1 MDKIGIISCKW
12 ADAREQTWGEMVK
25 ICLSED
31 IPDGL
36 EKTLTEWRREYPE
49 SSLPQLFT
57 AIAEV
62 ARGDVETAEKTL
74 EQYLAWDDSV
84 YGRALKYYID
94 LRAKG
99 SLSASEIPTSAQ
111 DSNIPPQKFYT
122 ALGEILFVAD
132 LLDDSVKFFRKSL
145 VFDPDNARVWATL
158 GHIFTKL
165 KQYDNAHMAM
175 QMAEKY
181 AKNLSELI
189 RGAVYYIVFGDYQR
203 AIEIYHSVDIEHLTS
218 PHHLINCGLVHFRM
232 GDFENAEKYW
242 RQAIRINEKNPF
254 AHYNLAC
261 LYAARGEF
269 DRAWDHYAVAA
280 SFSEIFIK
288 DLEVDQDIQPL
299 AKNPDYQDKIARLKE
314 KLSG

>member
-25 ICLSED
+25 ICLSEN

-62 ARGDVETAEKTL
+62 ARGNVETAEKTL
-74 EQYLAWDDSV
+74 EQYLARDKSV
-84 YGRALKYYID
+84 HGMALKHYIN
-94 LRAKG
+94 LRMKKY
-99 SLSASEIPTSAQ
+99 LSASEVFTRAQ
-111 DSNIPPQKFYT
+111 NSNIPPQKFYT

-165 KQYDNAHMAM
+165 KQYDNARMAI
-175 QMAEKY
+175 QMAERY
-181 AKNLSELI
+181 AKNLSDLMN
-189 RGAVYYIVFGDYQR
+189 GAVYYIITGNYQR

-218 PHHLINCGLVHFRM
+218 PHHIINCGLVHFRM
-232 GDFENAEKYW
+232 EDFENAEKYW

-261 LYAARGEF
+261 LYAAQGEF
-269 DRAWDHYAVAA
+269 DRAWDHYSVAA